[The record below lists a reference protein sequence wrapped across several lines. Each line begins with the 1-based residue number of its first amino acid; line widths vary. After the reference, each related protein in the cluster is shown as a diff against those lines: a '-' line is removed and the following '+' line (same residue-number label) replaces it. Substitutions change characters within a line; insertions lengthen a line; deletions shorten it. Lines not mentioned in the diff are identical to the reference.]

1 MIFLYKIFIYYKKID
16 YWVRF
21 RRPCWVRSN
30 WEQNATEAIDQ
41 MLLLEIENF
50 FKQDRKKR
58 FGDVF
63 YEGLPRFSKSLQ
75 AASHILSGIEII
87 LKYKFYYMYSCNT

>member
-1 MIFLYKIFIYYKKID
+1 MIFLNKISIFLKKID

-21 RRPCWVRSN
+21 RRSCWVRSN
-30 WEQNATEAIDQ
+30 WERNATEAIDQ

-63 YEGLPRFSKSLQ
+63 YDGLPRFSKSLQ
-75 AASHILSGIEII
+75 AASHILSGIEIV
-87 LKYKFYYMYSCNT
+87 LNFML